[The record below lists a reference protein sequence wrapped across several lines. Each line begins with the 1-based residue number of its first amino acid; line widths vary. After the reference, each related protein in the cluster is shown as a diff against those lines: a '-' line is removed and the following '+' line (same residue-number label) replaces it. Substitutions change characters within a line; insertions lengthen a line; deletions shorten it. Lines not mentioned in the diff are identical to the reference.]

1 MFDSIKHWFDSLEKQ
16 SHLFEHADDEI
27 LHAALASVLY
37 HLISADHHVD
47 VREKREFGRILQQ
60 EFDLEDDQV
69 EQLYQAARGSTSDVH
84 GDLHTISF
92 YLKRN
97 PAVRMTFMRKLLQLI
112 DIEGVHPQEL
122 DVFYVALHELFP
134 EVKDLH
140 EAES

>member
-60 EFDLEDDQV
+60 EFDLEV
-69 EQLYQAARGSTSDVH
+69 ARVTCTAICIPS
-84 GDLHTISF
+84 
-92 YLKRN
+92 
-97 PAVRMTFMRKLLQLI
+97 A
-112 DIEGVHPQEL
+112 
-122 DVFYVALHELFP
+122 FP
-134 EVKDLH
+134 
-140 EAES
+140 